1 MGTALYAF
9 YKTQPELLDPTLKRN
24 DGILPFFILQNLPVG
39 VAGLIVAGI
48 FAAAQSTISSSLNSV
63 ATAFVTDYYGR
74 ILKPQSPD
82 ALRLAV
88 ARRIVIVLGL
98 VGIVLASWIAATGIK
113 SAFDAFNTFIGMALG
128 PVGGMF
134 FIGVFVKRAS
144 GAAALIGAVVGFLT
158 VLALHFA
165 RQAGAIDLWPILN
178 GMISFVVTVVVGTLA
193 GLSKRSAVSLEGG

>member
-1 MGTALYAF
+1 
-9 YKTQPELLDPTLKRN
+9 
-24 DGILPFFILQNLPVG
+24 
-39 VAGLIVAGI
+39 
-48 FAAAQSTISSSLNSV
+48 
-63 ATAFVTDYYGR
+63 
-74 ILKPQSPD
+74 
-82 ALRLAV
+82 
-88 ARRIVIVLGL
+88 
-98 VGIVLASWIAATGIK
+98 
-113 SAFDAFNTFIGMALG
+113 MALG